1 MAGNFTSPSQVDLL
15 QRRQRLRRKRRVRLF
30 QTVWQGLMVTALAG
44 GLVWVTTLP
53 IWLIRKPEQI
63 KVEGNRLVP
72 SQTLRSLVPITYPQ
86 SLLQLK
92 PEAIAKE
99 LRAKAPISDV
109 VVNRQLFPPS
119 LTIRVVERYPVAI
132 VLANTSDIQLLSQE
146 SIKSKETATKIGLLD
161 ENGMRLPLENYTAIQ
176 HAIKLPS
183 LKIIGNPEYYR
194 RNWSALYREI
204 SRSPIKITEVDF
216 QNPANLVLKTEIG
229 TIHLGPYGMQF
240 PEQIKTLDRMRKLS
254 NQVSFNQIAYIDLRN
269 PNSPFI
275 QTSESKGSVKP
286 DSP

>member
-1 MAGNFTSPSQVDLL
+1 M
-15 QRRQRLRRKRRVRLF
+15 
-30 QTVWQGLMVTALAG
+30 WQGLMVTALAG

-161 ENGMRLPLENYTAIQ
+161 ENGMRLPLENYTAIR

-183 LKIIGNPEYYR
+183 LKVIGNPEYYR

-240 PEQIKTLDRMRKLS
+240 PKQIKTLDRMRKLP
-254 NQVSFNQIAYIDLRN
+254 NQVSFNQVAYIDLRN

-275 QTSESKGSVKP
+275 QTYESKGSVKP

>member
-1 MAGNFTSPSQVDLL
+1 MAGNFTSPSQVDLI
-15 QRRQRLRRKRRVRLF
+15 QRRQRLRRQRRVRVF
-30 QTVWQGLMVTALAG
+30 QALWRGLTVTTLAAS
-44 GLVWVTTLP
+44 LVWVTTLP

-63 KVEGNRLVP
+63 KIEGNRLIP
-72 SQTLRSLVPITYPQ
+72 SQALRSLVPIHYPQ

-99 LRAKAPISDV
+99 LRSKAPISDV

-132 VLANTSDIQLLSQE
+132 VLANTSDIQLLSQN
-146 SIKSKETATKIGLLD
+146 SIKSKETAAKIGLLD
-161 ENGMRLPLENYTAIQ
+161 ENGIRLPLENYTLIQ
-176 HAIKLPS
+176 HSIKLPS
-183 LKIIGNPEYYR
+183 LKVIGNPEYYR
-194 RNWSALYREI
+194 SNWSTLYREI
-204 SRSPIKITEVDF
+204 SRSPIKITEIDF

-229 TIHLGPYGMQF
+229 TIHLGPYGIQF
-240 PEQIKTLDRMRKLS
+240 SEQIKTLDRMRKLP
-254 NQVSFNQIAYIDLRN
+254 NQVSLDQVAYIDLRN

-275 QTSESKGSVKP
+275 QTFESKGSVKP

>member
-161 ENGMRLPLENYTAIQ
+161 ENGMRLPLENYTAIR

-183 LKIIGNPEYYR
+183 LKVIGNPEYYR

-240 PEQIKTLDRMRKLS
+240 PKQIKTLDRMRKLP
-254 NQVSFNQIAYIDLRN
+254 NQVSFNQVAYIDLRN

-275 QTSESKGSVKP
+275 QTYESKGSVKP

>member
-1 MAGNFTSPSQVDLL
+1 MAGNFTSPSQVDLI
-15 QRRQRLRRKRRVRLF
+15 QRRQRLRRQRRVRLF
-30 QTVWQGLMVTALAG
+30 QALWRGLTVTALAG

-63 KVEGNRLVP
+63 KVEGNRLIP
-72 SQTLRSLVPITYPQ
+72 SQALRSLVPIAYPQ

-99 LRAKAPISDV
+99 LKTKAPISDV

-132 VLANTSDIQLLSQE
+132 VLANTSDIQLLSQN
-146 SIKSKETATKIGLLD
+146 SIKSKDTAAKIGLLD
-161 ENGMRLPLENYTAIQ
+161 ENGMRLPLENYTLIQ
-176 HAIKLPS
+176 QSIKLPS
-183 LKIIGNPEYYR
+183 LKVIGNPEHYR
-194 RNWSALYREI
+194 RNWSTLYREI
-204 SRSPIKITEVDF
+204 SRSPIKITELDF
-216 QNPANLVLKTEIG
+216 QNPANLILKTELG

-240 PEQIKTLDRMRKLS
+240 SEQIKTLDRMRKLP
-254 NQVSFNQIAYIDLRN
+254 NQVSLDQVAYIDLRN
-269 PNSPFI
+269 PDSPFI
-275 QTSESKGSVKP
+275 QTSGSKGSVKP